1 MRTGILGD
9 PDGGYVRLLTET
21 AVRLGH
27 KTEILRF
34 EELAASVR
42 DGALQIRSGSNRVD
56 QLDAMIVRTMPPG
69 SLEQVVSR
77 MDLLCSLEAQ
87 GVLVVNPPK
96 ALECAVDKS
105 LTTQRLAKAGIAVP
119 DTMICETFEQAMD
132 AWEELGRD
140 VLVKPLF
147 GSEGRGIVRVTEEEL
162 AVRVFRTL
170 TRIGSV
176 LYLQRFL
183 KTPAGDIRI
192 LLLDGQL
199 IGAIRRIP
207 RAGEFRANLA
217 CSGTAV
223 LHQPTDRELQL
234 AMRAADATGSV
245 FAGVDLMYDAVDRPV
260 VIEVNAVPGWKGL
273 QQVCGI
279 DVAEI
284 FLSWLAKQIE
294 TSM

>member
-1 MRTGILGD
+1 MRTGILGH

-21 AVRLGH
+21 AARLGYR
-27 KTEILRF
+27 TEILRF
-34 EELAASVR
+34 EELAANVR
-42 DGALQIRSGSNRVD
+42 DGALQIRSGSSRVD
-56 QLDAMIVRTMPPG
+56 QFDAMIVRTMPPG

-105 LTTQRLAKAGIAVP
+105 LTTLRLAKVGIAVP
-119 DTMICETFEQAMD
+119 DTIICETFEQAMD

-140 VLVKPLF
+140 VVVKPLF

-183 KTPAGDIRI
+183 KTSAGDIRI

-207 RAGEFRANLA
+207 TAGEFRANLA
-217 CSGTAV
+217 CSGAAV

-245 FAGVDLMYDAVDRPV
+245 FAGVDLMYDAADRPV

-284 FLSWLAKQIE
+284 FLCWLAKQVE